1 MEPPRHGTLKTSPAI
16 VRPTWEH
23 MIDGYLTNRGFSYKR
38 EDVTAERS
46 AWSLASSAGCLRHA
60 AEMKLA
66 DGAITECMRGLF
78 PSVRFGKP
86 ITVI

>member
-1 MEPPRHGTLKTSPAI
+1 MESPHYA
-16 VRPTWEH
+16 PTWER

-38 EDVTAERS
+38 EDVSAERS

-60 AEMKLA
+60 VDMKLS
-66 DGAITECMRGLF
+66 DTEITEMMRGLF
-78 PSVRFGKP
+78 PHVRFGQP